1 MIVQVRVSVNR
12 FNSRNSERLKI
23 IKQNYLKNSKSVAR
37 GAMTLN
43 LRDIKN

>member
-1 MIVQVRVSVNR
+1 
-12 FNSRNSERLKI
+12 LKI

-43 LRDIKN
+43 LRDIKNSFNPKAEIKQGV